1 MIIFTITGI
10 IAVVLFFIIIIFSII
25 ETRIKNK
32 INEKTIWK
40 MDKVE
45 TLTRGLSNER
55 VNEKKTQ

>member
-40 MDKVE
+40 MDKLE
-45 TLTRGLSNER
+45 TLNRGVSNER
-55 VNEKKTQ
+55 INEKKTQ